1 MCAVGPCARMCAA
14 EPCADSVETGLCGHS
29 SLRAPATV
37 ASPRL
42 LGEGAGAPRQAGGG
56 KVVLGAE
63 YRPLVLCTAS
73 SATRGGHSRRLPHSS
88 RLCQQCKVY
97 ARCVCGTDASEAVR
111 GPVLCCAVLCCAEAP
126 ERRVR
131 ESYAARQY
139 CCVYWAYHVQGRASP
154 SPTNFHPALCIE
166 CKTLTHYTCHGR
178 LPTVMMPRLPG
189 LRLMGK
195 LSFGC

>member
-1 MCAVGPCARMCAA
+1 MRPL
-14 EPCADSVETGLCGHS
+14 EPAGTSDCCESSPPGRGRGSTETS
-29 SLRAPATV
+29 
-37 ASPRL
+37 
-42 LGEGAGAPRQAGGG
+42 GGG
-56 KVVLGAE
+56 ARWYWVQNIVRSCSARPVQRRGGGIRGACHT
-63 YRPLVLCTAS
+63 RAVCAS
-73 SATRGGHSRRLPHSS
+73 SARYTRAVSAGQTRRRL
-88 RLCQQCKVY
+88 C
-97 ARCVCGTDASEAVR
+97 AD
-111 GPVLCCAVLCCAEAP
+111 LCCAVLCCAEAP